1 MSRTLFVNT
10 QLQFPNQVNDFR
22 VDLNADPIECD
33 DDEEIRVN
41 VSQFYMP
48 KNFNTV
54 TPNGNGAFR
63 LIMDSMNDFDD
74 FDGEVFL
81 PQHEY
86 YTVAQYIDAFAT
98 RVAEKIGSLRS
109 TGTVTISYTVNSPDR
124 AFVCGD
130 IDADGQRLPQ
140 TDTGSN
146 ADSFDLDVTFTPPLG
161 TTFAGGTLLL
171 QCLNIPVE
179 AQDPTGAVRQAFQL
193 NDSYV
198 VLGAKPVRTYEPAPG
213 TTNSFN
219 MAKASLSLRI
229 RSFYNCNQTVN
240 TNPYAYIRLNQI
252 QSMATAT
259 TDRQSS
265 QQSQNTMRSTIIAK
279 APEVVDNMQQMFYRF
294 EDNRNYHALIGAKFV
309 TGLDFRITDHYNQPF
324 EWRATSGPLLLGAQ
338 QMDGN
343 AFLNMTVN
351 IDIVKK
357 RIPRALREKAEEK
370 EEPKVKML
378 DLFS

>member
-10 QLQFPNQVNDFR
+10 QLNFPNQVNEFR

-33 DDEEIRVN
+33 EDEEIRVN

-48 KNFNTV
+48 KNFNSAM
-54 TPNGNGAFR
+54 PNNNGSFR
-63 LIMDSMNDFDD
+63 LLMDSLNDFDD

-86 YTVAQYIDAFAT
+86 YTIQQYIDAWAT

-109 TGTVTISYTVNSPDR
+109 GGAVTITYAINSPDR
-124 AFVCGD
+124 SFVCGKF
-130 IDADGQRLPQ
+130 ASDGQRLPQ
-140 TDTGSN
+140 TDTGNN
-146 ADSFDLDVTFTPPLG
+146 ADSFDLDVTFTPPAG
-161 TTFAGGTLLL
+161 TTFSGGTLLL

-179 AQDPTGAVRQAFQL
+179 DQDSTGAVRLQFQMT
-193 NDSYV
+193 DSYV
-198 VLGAKPVRTYEPAPG
+198 VLGAKPVRTYEVAPG

-219 MAKASLSLRI
+219 MTKAAGSLRI

-252 QSMATAT
+252 QSMASAT
-259 TDRQSS
+259 TDRKTSLQG
-265 QQSQNTMRSTIIAK
+265 QNTMRSTIIAK

-294 EDNRNYHALIGAKFV
+294 EDNRNYHALIGAKFI

-324 EWRATSGPLLLGAQ
+324 EWRATAGGTANDYAQ
-338 QMDGN
+338 QVDGN

-351 IDIVKK
+351 IDVVKK
-357 RIPRALREKAEEK
+357 RIPKALREKAEK
-370 EEPKVKML
+370 EEPKVRIL
-378 DLFS
+378 NLFS

>member
-10 QLQFPNQVNDFR
+10 QLNFPNQVNEFR

-33 DDEEIRVN
+33 EDEEIRVN

-86 YTVAQYIDAFAT
+86 YTIAQYIDAFAD
-98 RVAEKIGSLRS
+98 RLSAKIGSLRS
-109 TGTVTISYTVNSPDR
+109 GGAVTVSYTVNSPDR
-124 AFVCGD
+124 SFVCGD
-130 IDADGQRLPQ
+130 INADGQRLPQ
-140 TDTGSN
+140 TDTGAN
-146 ADSFDLDVTFTPPLG
+146 ADSFDLDVTLTPPAG
-161 TTFAGGTLLL
+161 TTFTGGTLVL

-179 AQDPTGAVRQAFQL
+179 DQDPTGLVRQAFQL

-198 VLGAKPVRTYEPAPG
+198 VLGAKPVRTYEAAPA

-219 MAKASLSLRI
+219 MTKAAGSLRV

-252 QSMATAT
+252 QSMASAT
-259 TDRQSS
+259 TDRHSS

-294 EDNRNYHALIGAKFV
+294 EDNKNYHALIGAKFI

-357 RIPRALREKAEEK
+357 RVPRALREKAEEK
-370 EEPKVKML
+370 EEPKKMYN
-378 DLFS
+378 LFS

>member
-10 QLQFPNQVNDFR
+10 QLNFPNQVNEFR

-33 DDEEIRVN
+33 EDEEIRVN

-86 YTVAQYIDAFAT
+86 YTIAQYIDAFAD
-98 RVAEKIGSLRS
+98 RLSAKIGSLRS
-109 TGTVTISYTVNSPDR
+109 GGAVTVSYTVNSPDR
-124 AFVCGD
+124 SFVCGD
-130 IDADGQRLPQ
+130 INADGQRLPQ
-140 TDTGSN
+140 TDTGAN
-146 ADSFDLDVTFTPPLG
+146 ADSFDLDVTLTPPAG
-161 TTFAGGTLLL
+161 TTFTGGTLVL

-179 AQDPTGAVRQAFQL
+179 DQDPTGLVRQAFQL

-198 VLGAKPVRTYEPAPG
+198 VLGGKPVRTYEAAPG

-219 MAKASLSLRI
+219 MTKAAGSLRV

-252 QSMATAT
+252 QSMASAT
-259 TDRQSS
+259 TDRHSS

-294 EDNRNYHALIGAKFV
+294 EDNKNYHALIGAKFI

-324 EWRATSGPLLLGAQ
+324 EWRATSGPLVLGAQ

-351 IDIVKK
+351 IEIVKK
-357 RIPRALREKAEEK
+357 RIPIALREKEEK

-378 DLFS
+378 NLFS